1 MYRIKGNILI
11 AGLMM
16 ILMLASCSTRKQL
29 KALYAGQL
37 DTVTFNMPKRSASPN
52 TIAAKNVAQD
62 TIIIKDAQGN
72 EQFLMKA
79 VQDEET
85 GEMVATEVLE
95 AATVTARFQNIAE
108 RRGKV
113 DLEYLVTIPENM
125 LNSNWQFR
133 LYPTMVIQNDTTALD
148 MIFITG
154 TNYRKAQLRGY
165 ERYERFLRR
174 IITETA
180 DSTLF
185 EESVAAPADT
195 LAPMSHTDSL
205 AAAQSAPIAGQEDR
219 VALTVSQEDASYI
232 NTFLIERFI
241 ARNYPD
247 VYMFKTDTS
256 YVSMEDFA
264 GKFDAKDLVV
274 IKHYTNKVMK
284 KKNNALKA
292 KRQKMFDKYVKMP
305 IITEGVRLDSVVTTS
320 NGNVVYHYVQT
331 ITTRPKLRKATITLE
346 GNIYQGNEMIYLLPD
361 FKPLDYYI
369 STTST
374 FADLTVVKY
383 LTQVIERR
391 AYANTAYRI
400 DFKVAKSDIDLQLG
414 NNAAE
419 IEKIKT
425 NLRSLLD
432 NEEFDLDSI
441 VVNATASPEGTY
453 VRNGQYAQAR
463 SESVTR
469 FFDRFIKEYRDSLE
483 AETEEGF
490 TINLTNELDTAMVE
504 EIILPEKDTIPE
516 IKLTARSTPENWDD
530 LLEYVRE
537 DTVMTDDQKQQY
549 FDLHGKLTPDAREAK
564 MKGYKW
570 YSYAKKEIYPKLRT
584 VKFNFYLHRK
594 GMVKD
599 TIHTTMVDS
608 TYARGLKALADMDYH
623 TAIALLAPYQ
633 DYNAAVA
640 FVGLDRNL
648 TALQILEP
656 IAPEERTAQ
665 INYILAIIYSRI
677 GQVQD
682 AVQCYLNSV
691 EQEPSYRHR
700 GNLDPEISIL
710 IKQYEL
716 FKEEE
721 EIEYW

>member
-1 MYRIKGNILI
+1 MYRFKGNILI
-11 AGLMM
+11 AGLLM
-16 ILMLASCSTRKQL
+16 ILALASCSTRRQL
-29 KALYAGQL
+29 KALYEGQL
-37 DTVTFNMPKRSASPN
+37 DTVLFNMPKRSAMPN
-52 TIAAKNVAQD
+52 TIAAQNVAQD

-113 DLEYLVTIPENM
+113 DLEYLVTVPENM
-125 LNSNWQFR
+125 LNNDWQFR
-133 LYPTMVIQNDTTALD
+133 LYPSMVIQGDSTDLEA
-148 MIFITG
+148 IFITG
-154 TNYRKAQLRGY
+154 RGYREAQLRGY
-165 ERYERFLRR
+165 ERYDRFIRKIVEEDIYFVNIYQLERF
-174 IITETA
+174 
-180 DSTLF
+180 
-185 EESVAAPADT
+185 V
-195 LAPMSHTDSL
+195 
-205 AAAQSAPIAGQEDR
+205 
-219 VALTVSQEDASYI
+219 
-232 NTFLIERFI
+232 
-241 ARNYPD
+241 ARNFPD
-247 VYMFKTDTS
+247 LYAFKTDSTFVSEETFQS
-256 YVSMEDFA
+256 YYGVKEQEA
-264 GKFDAKDLVV
+264 
-274 IKHYTNKVMK
+274 IEHYTQKLHRKRNNSLKEKRGK
-284 KKNNALKA
+284 KYEKL
-292 KRQKMFDKYVKMP
+292 VKSP
-305 IITEGVRLDSVVTTS
+305 IITEGVRLDSIITTG
-320 NGNVVYHYVQT
+320 NGDVVYHYVQT
-331 ITTRPKLRKATITLE
+331 INTRPKLRKATINLK
-346 GNIYQGNEMIYLLPD
+346 GSIYQGSEMIYLLPN

-374 FADLTVVKY
+374 FADLNVVKY

-400 DFKVAKSDIDLQLG
+400 DFKVAKSDVDLQLG

-419 IEKIKT
+419 IEKIKS
-425 NLRSLLD
+425 NLRNLLD
-432 NEEFDLDSI
+432 NEEFELDSI
-441 VVNATASPEGTY
+441 IVNATASPEGTY

-469 FFDRFIKEYRDSLE
+469 YFDRFIKEYRDSLE
-483 AETEEGF
+483 AEQGF
-490 TINLTNELDTAMVE
+490 SIMLTNELDTAMTE
-504 EIILPEKDTIPE
+504 EIILPEADTIPD

-549 FDLHGKLTPDAREAK
+549 FDLHGTLTPDARENQ
-564 MKGYKW
+564 MKKYGW

-599 TIHTTMVDS
+599 TIHTTTVDS
-608 TYARGLKALADMDYH
+608 TYARGLQALADMDYN
-623 TAIALLAPYQ
+623 TAIALLGPYQ

-656 IAPEERTAQ
+656 MKPEERTPQ
-665 INYILAIIYSRI
+665 VNYILAIIYSRI
-677 GQVQD
+677 GRVQD

-691 EQEPSYRHR
+691 EQDYSYRHR
-700 GNLDPEISIL
+700 GNLDPEISVL

>member
-1 MYRIKGNILI
+1 MYRFKGNILI
-11 AGLMM
+11 AGLLM
-16 ILMLASCSTRKQL
+16 ILALASCSTRRQL
-29 KALYAGQL
+29 KALYEGQL
-37 DTVTFNMPKRSASPN
+37 DTVLFNMPKRSAMPN
-52 TIAAKNVAQD
+52 TIAAQNVAQD

-113 DLEYLVTIPENM
+113 DLEYLVTVPENM
-125 LNSNWQFR
+125 LNNDWQFR
-133 LYPTMVIQNDTTALD
+133 LYPSMVIQGDSTDLEA
-148 MIFITG
+148 IFITG
-154 TNYRKAQLRGY
+154 RGYREAQLRGY
-165 ERYERFLRR
+165 ERYDRFIRKIVEEDIYFVNIYQFERF
-174 IITETA
+174 
-180 DSTLF
+180 
-185 EESVAAPADT
+185 V
-195 LAPMSHTDSL
+195 
-205 AAAQSAPIAGQEDR
+205 
-219 VALTVSQEDASYI
+219 
-232 NTFLIERFI
+232 
-241 ARNYPD
+241 ARNFPD
-247 VYMFKTDTS
+247 LYAFKTDST
-256 YVSMEDFA
+256 YVSEETFQSYYGVEEQEA
-264 GKFDAKDLVV
+264 
-274 IKHYTNKVMK
+274 IEHYTQKLYRK
-284 KKNNALKA
+284 WNNSLKA
-292 KRQKMFDKYVKMP
+292 KRGKKYEKLVKSP
-305 IITEGVRLDSVVTTS
+305 IITEGVRLDSIITKG
-320 NGNVVYHYVQT
+320 NGDVVYHYVQT
-331 ITTRPKLRKATITLE
+331 INTRPKLRKATINLK
-346 GNIYQGNEMIYLLPD
+346 GSIYQGNEMIYLLPN

-374 FADLTVVKY
+374 FADLNVVKY

-391 AYANTAYRI
+391 AYANTAYKI
-400 DFKVAKSDIDLQLG
+400 DFKVAKSDVDPQLG

-419 IEKIKT
+419 IEKIKA
-425 NLRSLLD
+425 NLRNLLD
-432 NEEFDLDSI
+432 NEEFELDSI
-441 VVNATASPEGTY
+441 IVNATASPEGTY

-469 FFDRFIKEYRDSLE
+469 YFDRFIKEYRDSLE
-483 AETEEGF
+483 AANEEGF
-490 TINLTNELDTAMVE
+490 SIVLTNELDSTMKE
-504 EIILPEKDTIPE
+504 DIIIPEKDTIPE
-516 IKLTARSTPENWDD
+516 IRLTARSTPENWDD

-549 FDLHGKLTPDAREAK
+549 FDLHGTLTPDARENQ
-564 MKGYKW
+564 MKKYGW

-599 TIHTTMVDS
+599 TIHTTTVDS
-608 TYARGLKALADMDYH
+608 TYARGLQALADMDYH
-623 TAIALLAPYQ
+623 TAIALLGPYE

-656 IAPEERTAQ
+656 IKPEERTPQ
-665 INYILAIIYSRI
+665 VNYILAIIYSRI
-677 GQVQD
+677 GRVQD

-700 GNLDPEISIL
+700 GNLDPEISVL

>member
-1 MYRIKGNILI
+1 MYRIKGNILL
-11 AGLMM
+11 AGLLM
-16 ILMLASCSTRKQL
+16 ILALASCSTRKQL
-29 KALYAGQL
+29 RALYDGQL
-37 DTVTFNMPKRSASPN
+37 DTVLFNMPKRSAAPN
-52 TIAAKNVAQD
+52 TIAAQNVAQD

-113 DLEYLVTIPENM
+113 DLEYLVTVPENM
-125 LNSNWQFR
+125 LNNDWQFR
-133 LYPTMVIQNDTTALD
+133 LFPSMVIQGDSTDLEA
-148 MIFITG
+148 IFITG
-154 TNYRKAQLRGY
+154 RKYREAQLRGY
-165 ERYERFLRR
+165 ERYDRFVRKIVEEDIYFINIYQFERFVSRNFPDLYAFKSD
-174 IITETA
+174 TTFV
-180 DSTLF
+180 S
-185 EESVAAPADT
+185 EEEF
-195 LAPMSHTDSL
+195 
-205 AAAQSAPIAGQEDR
+205 QSCYGVKEKEA
-219 VALTVSQEDASYI
+219 
-232 NTFLIERFI
+232 IE
-241 ARNYPD
+241 
-247 VYMFKTDTS
+247 
-256 YVSMEDFA
+256 
-264 GKFDAKDLVV
+264 
-274 IKHYTNKVMK
+274 HYTQKLQK
-284 KKNNALKA
+284 KWNSSLKD
-292 KRQKMFDKYVKMP
+292 KRGKKYEKLVKSP
-305 IITEGVRLDSVVTTS
+305 IITEGVRLDSIITTG
-320 NGNVVYHYVQT
+320 NGDVVYHYVQT
-331 ITTRPKLRKATITLE
+331 INTRPKLRKATINLK
-346 GNIYQGNEMIYLLPD
+346 GSIYQGNEMIYLLPN

-374 FADLTVVKY
+374 FADLNVVKY

-400 DFKVAKSDIDLQLG
+400 DFKVAKSDINPELG

-419 IEKIKT
+419 IEKIKA
-425 NLRSLLD
+425 NLRNLLD
-432 NEEFDLDSI
+432 NEEFELDSI
-441 VVNATASPEGTY
+441 IVNATASPEGTY

-469 FFDRFIKEYRDSLE
+469 YFYRFIKEYRDSLE
-483 AETEEGF
+483 AANEEGF
-490 TINLTNELDTAMVE
+490 SIVLTNELDSTMTE
-504 EIILPEKDTIPE
+504 DIIIPEKDTIPD

-537 DTVMTDDQKQQY
+537 DTVMTDTQKQQY
-549 FDLHGKLTPDAREAK
+549 FDLHGTLTPDARENK
-564 MKGYKW
+564 MKQYGW

-599 TIHTTMVDS
+599 TIHTTTVDS
-608 TYARGLKALADMDYH
+608 TYARGLQALADMDYH
-623 TAIALLAPYQ
+623 TAIALLGPYE

-656 IAPEERTAQ
+656 IKPEERTAQ
-665 INYILAIIYSRI
+665 VNYILAIIYSRI
-677 GQVQD
+677 GRIQD

-691 EQEPSYRHR
+691 EQDSSYRHR
-700 GNLDPEISIL
+700 GNLDPEISVL

>member
-11 AGLMM
+11 AGLLM
-16 ILMLASCSTRKQL
+16 ILALASCSTRRQL
-29 KALYAGQL
+29 KALYEGQL
-37 DTVTFNMPKRSASPN
+37 DTVLFNMPKRSASPN
-52 TIAAKNVAQD
+52 TIAAQNVAQD

-113 DLEYLVTIPENM
+113 DLEYLVTVPENM
-125 LNSNWQFR
+125 LNNDWQFR
-133 LYPTMVIQNDTTALD
+133 LYPSMVIQGDSTDLEA
-148 MIFITG
+148 IFITG
-154 TNYRKAQLRGY
+154 RGYREAQLRGY
-165 ERYERFLRR
+165 ERYDRFVRKIVEEDIYFINVYQFERF
-174 IITETA
+174 
-180 DSTLF
+180 
-185 EESVAAPADT
+185 
-195 LAPMSHTDSL
+195 
-205 AAAQSAPIAGQEDR
+205 
-219 VALTVSQEDASYI
+219 VS
-232 NTFLIERFI
+232 
-241 ARNYPD
+241 RNFPD
-247 VYMFKTDTS
+247 LYAFKTDTTF
-256 YVSMEDFA
+256 VSEEQFESHYGVKEQEA
-264 GKFDAKDLVV
+264 
-274 IKHYTNKVMK
+274 IEHYTQKLMRKWNNSLKNKRGK
-284 KKNNALKA
+284 KYEQL
-292 KRQKMFDKYVKMP
+292 VKTP
-305 IITEGVRLDSVVTTS
+305 IVTEGVRLDSVITKA
-320 NGNVVYHYVQT
+320 NGDVVYHYVQT
-331 ITTRPKLRKATITLE
+331 INTRPKLRKATINLK
-346 GNIYQGNEMIYLLPD
+346 GSIYQGNEMIYLLPN

-374 FADLTVVKY
+374 FADLNVVKY

-400 DFKVAKSDIDLQLG
+400 DFKVAKSDINPELG

-419 IEKIKT
+419 IEKIKA
-425 NLRSLLD
+425 NLRNLLD

-469 FFDRFIKEYRDSLE
+469 YFDRFIKEYRDSLE
-483 AETEEGF
+483 AATEEGF
-490 TINLTNELDTAMVE
+490 SIVLTNELDSTMTE
-504 EIILPEKDTIPE
+504 DIILPEKDTIPE

-530 LLEYVRE
+530 LLEYIRE
-537 DTVMTDDQKQQY
+537 DTVMTDTQKQQY
-549 FDLHGKLTPDAREAK
+549 FDLHGTLTPDARENQ
-564 MKGYKW
+564 MKKYGW

-599 TIHTTMVDS
+599 TIHTTTVDS
-608 TYARGLKALADMDYH
+608 TYARGLQALADMDYH
-623 TAIALLAPYQ
+623 TAIALLGPYE

-656 IAPEERTAQ
+656 MKPEERTAPV
-665 INYILAIIYSRI
+665 NYILAIIYSRI
-677 GQVQD
+677 GRVQD

-700 GNLDPEISIL
+700 GNLDPEISVL

>member
-1 MYRIKGNILI
+1 MYRFKGNILI
-11 AGLMM
+11 AGLLM
-16 ILMLASCSTRKQL
+16 ILALASCSTRRQL
-29 KALYAGQL
+29 KALYEGQL
-37 DTVTFNMPKRSASPN
+37 DTVLFNMPKRSAMPN
-52 TIAAKNVAQD
+52 TIAAQNVAQD

-113 DLEYLVTIPENM
+113 DLEYLVTVPENM
-125 LNSNWQFR
+125 LNNDWQFR
-133 LYPTMVIQNDTTALD
+133 LYPSMVIQGDSTDLEA
-148 MIFITG
+148 IFITG
-154 TNYRKAQLRGY
+154 RGYREAQLRGY
-165 ERYERFLRR
+165 ERYDRFIRKIVEEDIYFVNVYQLERF
-174 IITETA
+174 
-180 DSTLF
+180 
-185 EESVAAPADT
+185 
-195 LAPMSHTDSL
+195 
-205 AAAQSAPIAGQEDR
+205 
-219 VALTVSQEDASYI
+219 VS
-232 NTFLIERFI
+232 
-241 ARNYPD
+241 RNFPD
-247 VYMFKTDTS
+247 LYAFKTDSTYVTEETFES
-256 YVSMEDFA
+256 YYGVEEQEA
-264 GKFDAKDLVV
+264 
-274 IKHYTNKVMK
+274 IEHYTQKLYRK
-284 KKNNALKA
+284 WNNSLKA
-292 KRQKMFDKYVKMP
+292 KRGKKYEKLVKSP
-305 IITEGVRLDSVVTTS
+305 IITEGVRLDSIITKG
-320 NGNVVYHYVQT
+320 NGDVVYHYVQT
-331 ITTRPKLRKATITLE
+331 INTRPKLRKATINLK
-346 GNIYQGNEMIYLLPD
+346 GSIYQGNEMIYLLPN

-374 FADLTVVKY
+374 FADLNVVKY

-391 AYANTAYRI
+391 AYANTAYKI
-400 DFKVAKSDIDLQLG
+400 DFKVAKSDVDPKLG

-419 IEKIKT
+419 IEKIKA
-425 NLRSLLD
+425 NLRNLLD
-432 NEEFDLDSI
+432 NEEFELDSI
-441 VVNATASPEGTY
+441 IVNATASPEGTY

-469 FFDRFIKEYRDSLE
+469 YFDRFIKEYRDSLE
-483 AETEEGF
+483 AANEEGF
-490 TINLTNELDTAMVE
+490 SIVLTNELDSTMTE
-504 EIILPEKDTIPE
+504 DIIIPEKDTIPE

-549 FDLHGKLTPDAREAK
+549 FDLHGTLTPDARENQ
-564 MKGYKW
+564 MKKYGW

-599 TIHTTMVDS
+599 TIHTTTVDS
-608 TYARGLKALADMDYH
+608 TYARGLQALADMDYN
-623 TAIALLAPYQ
+623 TAIALLGPYE

-656 IAPEERTAQ
+656 IKPEERTPQ
-665 INYILAIIYSRI
+665 VNYILAIIYSRI
-677 GQVQD
+677 GRVQD

-700 GNLDPEISIL
+700 GNLDPEISVL

>member
-1 MYRIKGNILI
+1 MYRIKGNILL
-11 AGLMM
+11 AGLLM
-16 ILMLASCSTRKQL
+16 ILALASCSTRKQL
-29 KALYAGQL
+29 RALYDGQL
-37 DTVTFNMPKRSASPN
+37 DTVLFNMPKRSAAPN
-52 TIAAKNVAQD
+52 TIAAQNVAQD

-113 DLEYLVTIPENM
+113 DLEYLVTVPENM
-125 LNSNWQFR
+125 LNNDWQFR
-133 LYPTMVIQNDTTALD
+133 LFPSMVIQGDSTDLEA
-148 MIFITG
+148 IFITG
-154 TNYRKAQLRGY
+154 RKYREAQLRGY
-165 ERYERFLRR
+165 ERYDRFVRKIVEEDIYFINIYQLERF
-174 IITETA
+174 
-180 DSTLF
+180 
-185 EESVAAPADT
+185 V
-195 LAPMSHTDSL
+195 
-205 AAAQSAPIAGQEDR
+205 
-219 VALTVSQEDASYI
+219 
-232 NTFLIERFI
+232 
-241 ARNYPD
+241 ARNFPD
-247 VYMFKTDTS
+247 LYAFKSDTTFVSEEQFQS
-256 YVSMEDFA
+256 YYGVKEKEA
-264 GKFDAKDLVV
+264 
-274 IKHYTNKVMK
+274 IEHYTQKLQK
-284 KKNNALKA
+284 KWNNSLKDRRG
-292 KRQKMFDKYVKMP
+292 KKYEKLVKSP
-305 IITEGVRLDSVVTTS
+305 IITEGVRLDSIITTG
-320 NGNVVYHYVQT
+320 NGDVIYHYVQT
-331 ITTRPKLRKATITLE
+331 INTRPKLRKATINLK
-346 GNIYQGNEMIYLLPD
+346 GSIYQGNEMIYLLPN

-374 FADLTVVKY
+374 FADLNVVKY

-400 DFKVAKSDIDLQLG
+400 DFKVAKSDINPELG

-419 IEKIKT
+419 IEKIKA
-425 NLRSLLD
+425 NLRNLLD
-432 NEEFDLDSI
+432 NEEFELDSI
-441 VVNATASPEGTY
+441 IVNATASPEGTY

-469 FFDRFIKEYRDSLE
+469 YFDRFIKEYRDSLE
-483 AETEEGF
+483 AANEEGF
-490 TINLTNELDTAMVE
+490 SIVLTNELDSTMTEDIV
-504 EIILPEKDTIPE
+504 IPEKDTIPE

-537 DTVMTDDQKQQY
+537 DTVMTDTQKQQY
-549 FDLHGKLTPDAREAK
+549 FDLHGTLTPDARENK
-564 MKGYKW
+564 MKQYGW

-599 TIHTTMVDS
+599 TIHTTTVDS
-608 TYARGLKALADMDYH
+608 TYARGLQALADMDYH
-623 TAIALLAPYQ
+623 TAIALLGPYE

-656 IAPEERTAQ
+656 IKPEERTPQ
-665 INYILAIIYSRI
+665 VNYILAIIYSRI
-677 GQVQD
+677 GRVQD

-691 EQEPSYRHR
+691 EQDYSYRHR
-700 GNLDPEISIL
+700 GNLDPEISVL

>member
-1 MYRIKGNILI
+1 MYRFKGNILI
-11 AGLMM
+11 AGLLM
-16 ILMLASCSTRKQL
+16 ILALASCSTRRQL
-29 KALYAGQL
+29 KALYEGQL
-37 DTVTFNMPKRSASPN
+37 DTVLFNMPKRSAMPN
-52 TIAAKNVAQD
+52 TIAAQNVAQD

-113 DLEYLVTIPENM
+113 DLEYLVTVPENM
-125 LNSNWQFR
+125 LNNDWQFR
-133 LYPTMVIQNDTTALD
+133 LYPSMVIQGDSTDLEA
-148 MIFITG
+148 IFITG
-154 TNYRKAQLRGY
+154 RGYREAQLRGY
-165 ERYERFLRR
+165 ERYDRFIRKIVEEDIYFVNIYQLERF
-174 IITETA
+174 
-180 DSTLF
+180 
-185 EESVAAPADT
+185 
-195 LAPMSHTDSL
+195 
-205 AAAQSAPIAGQEDR
+205 
-219 VALTVSQEDASYI
+219 VS
-232 NTFLIERFI
+232 
-241 ARNYPD
+241 RNFPD
-247 VYMFKTDTS
+247 LYAFKTDST
-256 YVSMEDFA
+256 YVSEETFESYYGVKEQEA
-264 GKFDAKDLVV
+264 
-274 IKHYTNKVMK
+274 IEHYTQKLYRKWNNSLKEKRGK
-284 KKNNALKA
+284 KYEKL
-292 KRQKMFDKYVKMP
+292 VKSP
-305 IITEGVRLDSVVTTS
+305 IITEGVRLDSIITKG
-320 NGNVVYHYVQT
+320 NGDVVYHYVQT
-331 ITTRPKLRKATITLE
+331 INTRPKLRKATINLK
-346 GNIYQGNEMIYLLPD
+346 GSIYQGNEMIYLLPN

-374 FADLTVVKY
+374 FADLNVVKY

-391 AYANTAYRI
+391 AYANTAYKI
-400 DFKVAKSDIDLQLG
+400 DFKVAKSDVDPQLG

-419 IEKIKT
+419 IEKIKA
-425 NLRSLLD
+425 NLRNLLD
-432 NEEFDLDSI
+432 NEEFELDSI
-441 VVNATASPEGTY
+441 IVNATASPEGTY

-469 FFDRFIKEYRDSLE
+469 YFDRFIKEYRDSLE
-483 AETEEGF
+483 AANEEGF
-490 TINLTNELDTAMVE
+490 SIVLTNELDSTMTE
-504 EIILPEKDTIPE
+504 DIIIPGKDTIPE

-530 LLEYVRE
+530 LLEYIRE
-537 DTVMTDDQKQQY
+537 DTVMTDTQKQQY
-549 FDLHGKLTPDAREAK
+549 FDLHGTLTPDARENQ
-564 MKGYKW
+564 MKKYGW

-599 TIHTTMVDS
+599 TIHTTTVDS
-608 TYARGLKALADMDYH
+608 TYARGLQALADMDYH
-623 TAIALLAPYQ
+623 TAIALLGPYE

-656 IAPEERTAQ
+656 IKPEERTPQ
-665 INYILAIIYSRI
+665 VNYILAIIYSRI
-677 GQVQD
+677 GRVQD

-700 GNLDPEISIL
+700 GNLDPEISVL

>member
-1 MYRIKGNILI
+1 MYRIKGNILL
-11 AGLMM
+11 AGLLM
-16 ILMLASCSTRKQL
+16 ILALASCSTRKQL
-29 KALYAGQL
+29 RALYDGQL
-37 DTVTFNMPKRSASPN
+37 DTVLFNMPKRSAAPN
-52 TIAAKNVAQD
+52 TIAAQNVAQD

-113 DLEYLVTIPENM
+113 DLEYLVTVPENM
-125 LNSNWQFR
+125 LNNDWQFR
-133 LYPTMVIQNDTTALD
+133 LFPSMVIQGDSTDLEA
-148 MIFITG
+148 IFITG
-154 TNYRKAQLRGY
+154 RKYREAQLRGY
-165 ERYERFLRR
+165 ERYDRFVRKIVEEDIYFINIYQLERF
-174 IITETA
+174 
-180 DSTLF
+180 
-185 EESVAAPADT
+185 V
-195 LAPMSHTDSL
+195 
-205 AAAQSAPIAGQEDR
+205 
-219 VALTVSQEDASYI
+219 
-232 NTFLIERFI
+232 
-241 ARNYPD
+241 ARNFPD
-247 VYMFKTDTS
+247 LYAFKSDTTFVSEEEFQS
-256 YVSMEDFA
+256 YYGVKEKEA
-264 GKFDAKDLVV
+264 
-274 IKHYTNKVMK
+274 IEHYTQKLQK
-284 KKNNALKA
+284 KWNNSLKDRRG
-292 KRQKMFDKYVKMP
+292 KKYEKLVKSP
-305 IITEGVRLDSVVTTS
+305 IITEGVRLDSIITTG
-320 NGNVVYHYVQT
+320 NGDVIYHYVQT
-331 ITTRPKLRKATITLE
+331 INTRPKLRKATINLK
-346 GNIYQGNEMIYLLPD
+346 GSIYQGNEMIYLLPN

-374 FADLTVVKY
+374 FADLNVVKY

-400 DFKVAKSDIDLQLG
+400 DFKVAKSDINPELG

-419 IEKIKT
+419 IEKIKA
-425 NLRSLLD
+425 NLRNLLD
-432 NEEFDLDSI
+432 NEEFELDSI
-441 VVNATASPEGTY
+441 IVNATASPEGTY

-469 FFDRFIKEYRDSLE
+469 YFDRFIKEYRDSLE
-483 AETEEGF
+483 AANEEGF
-490 TINLTNELDTAMVE
+490 SIVLTNELDSTMTEDIV
-504 EIILPEKDTIPE
+504 IPEKDTIPE

-537 DTVMTDDQKQQY
+537 DTVMTDTQKQQY
-549 FDLHGKLTPDAREAK
+549 FDLHGTLTPDARENK
-564 MKGYKW
+564 MKQYGW

-599 TIHTTMVDS
+599 TIHTTTVDS
-608 TYARGLKALADMDYH
+608 TYARGLQALADMDYH
-623 TAIALLAPYQ
+623 TAIALLGPYE

-656 IAPEERTAQ
+656 IKPEERTPQ
-665 INYILAIIYSRI
+665 VNYILAIIYSRI
-677 GQVQD
+677 GRVQD

-691 EQEPSYRHR
+691 EQDYSYRHR
-700 GNLDPEISIL
+700 GNLDPEISVL

>member
-11 AGLMM
+11 AGLLM
-16 ILMLASCSTRKQL
+16 ILALASCSTRKQL
-29 KALYAGQL
+29 RALYDGQL
-37 DTVTFNMPKRSASPN
+37 DTVLFNMPKRNAAPN
-52 TIAAKNVAQD
+52 TISAKNIAQD

-125 LNSNWQFR
+125 LNNDWQFR
-133 LYPTMVIQNDTTALD
+133 LFPSMVIQSDSTDLEA
-148 MIFITG
+148 IFITG
-154 TNYRKAQLRGY
+154 RKYREAQLRGY
-165 ERYERFLRR
+165 ERYDRFVRKIVENDIYLINIYQLERF
-174 IITETA
+174 
-180 DSTLF
+180 
-185 EESVAAPADT
+185 V
-195 LAPMSHTDSL
+195 
-205 AAAQSAPIAGQEDR
+205 
-219 VALTVSQEDASYI
+219 
-232 NTFLIERFI
+232 
-241 ARNYPD
+241 ARNFPD
-247 VYMFKTDTS
+247 LYAFKSDTTFVSEEQFES
-256 YVSMEDFA
+256 YYGVKEKEA
-264 GKFDAKDLVV
+264 
-274 IKHYTNKVMK
+274 IEHYTQKLQK
-284 KKNNALKA
+284 KWNNSLKDRRG
-292 KRQKMFDKYVKMP
+292 KKYEKLVKTP
-305 IITEGVRLDSVVTTS
+305 IITEGVRLDSIITTG
-320 NGNVVYHYVQT
+320 NGDVIYHYIQT
-331 ITTRPKLRKATITLE
+331 INTRPKLRKATINLK
-346 GNIYQGNEMIYLLPD
+346 GSIYQGNEMIYLLPN

-374 FADLTVVKY
+374 FADLNVVKY

-400 DFKVAKSDIDLQLG
+400 DFKVAKSDIDPSLG
-414 NNAAE
+414 SNAAE
-419 IEKIKT
+419 IEKIKA
-425 NLRSLLD
+425 NLRDLLD
-432 NEEFDLDSI
+432 NEEFELDSI
-441 VVNATASPEGTY
+441 IVNATASPEGTY
-453 VRNGQYAQAR
+453 VRNAQYAQAR
-463 SESVTR
+463 SESVTKY
-469 FFDRFIKEYRDSLE
+469 FDRFIKEYRDSLE
-483 AETEEGF
+483 AVEEEGF
-490 TINLTNELDTAMVE
+490 SIVLTNELDTAMTE
-504 EIILPEKDTIPE
+504 DIIIPEKDTIPD

-530 LLEYVRE
+530 LVEYIRQ
-537 DTVMTDDQKQQY
+537 DTVMTDTQKQQY
-549 FDLHGKLTPDAREAK
+549 FDLHGTLTPDARETK
-564 MKGYKW
+564 MKKYGW

-599 TIHTTMVDS
+599 TIHTTTVDS
-608 TYARGLKALADMDYH
+608 TYARGLQALADMDYH
-623 TAIALLAPYQ
+623 TAIALLGPYE

-656 IAPEERTAQ
+656 IKPEERTAQ
-665 INYILAIIYSRI
+665 VNYILAIIYSRI
-677 GQVQD
+677 GRIQD

-691 EQEPSYRHR
+691 EQDYSYRHR
-700 GNLDPEISIL
+700 GNLDPEISVL

>member
-1 MYRIKGNILI
+1 MYRIKGNILL
-11 AGLMM
+11 AGLLM
-16 ILMLASCSTRKQL
+16 ILALASCSTRKQL
-29 KALYAGQL
+29 RALYDGQL
-37 DTVTFNMPKRSASPN
+37 DTVLFNMPKRSAAPN
-52 TIAAKNVAQD
+52 TIAAQNVAQD

-125 LNSNWQFR
+125 LNNDWQFR
-133 LYPTMVIQNDTTALD
+133 LFPSMVIQGDSTDLEA
-148 MIFITG
+148 IFITG
-154 TNYRKAQLRGY
+154 RKYREAQLRGY
-165 ERYERFLRR
+165 ERYDRFVRKIVEEDIYFINIYQLERF
-174 IITETA
+174 
-180 DSTLF
+180 
-185 EESVAAPADT
+185 V
-195 LAPMSHTDSL
+195 
-205 AAAQSAPIAGQEDR
+205 
-219 VALTVSQEDASYI
+219 
-232 NTFLIERFI
+232 
-241 ARNYPD
+241 ARNFPD
-247 VYMFKTDTS
+247 LYAFKNDTTFVSEEEFQS
-256 YVSMEDFA
+256 YYGVKEKEA
-264 GKFDAKDLVV
+264 
-274 IKHYTNKVMK
+274 IEHYTQKLQK
-284 KKNNALKA
+284 KWNNSLKDRRG
-292 KRQKMFDKYVKMP
+292 KKYEKLVKSP
-305 IITEGVRLDSVVTTS
+305 IITEGVRLDSIITTG
-320 NGNVVYHYVQT
+320 NGDVIYHYVQT
-331 ITTRPKLRKATITLE
+331 INTRPKLRKATINLK
-346 GNIYQGNEMIYLLPD
+346 GSIYQGNEMIYLLPN

-374 FADLTVVKY
+374 FADLNVVKY

-400 DFKVAKSDIDLQLG
+400 DFKVAKSDINPELG

-419 IEKIKT
+419 IEKIKA
-425 NLRSLLD
+425 NLRNLLD
-432 NEEFDLDSI
+432 NEEFELDSI
-441 VVNATASPEGTY
+441 IVNATASPEGTY

-469 FFDRFIKEYRDSLE
+469 YFDRFIKEYRDSLE
-483 AETEEGF
+483 AANEEGF
-490 TINLTNELDTAMVE
+490 SIVLTNELDSTMTE
-504 EIILPEKDTIPE
+504 DIIIPEKDTIPE
-516 IKLTARSTPENWDD
+516 IKLTARSTPENWED
-530 LLEYVRE
+530 LVEYIRQ
-537 DTVMTDDQKQQY
+537 DTVMTDTQKQQY
-549 FDLHGKLTPDAREAK
+549 FDLHGTLTPDARENK
-564 MKGYKW
+564 MKQYGW

-599 TIHTTMVDS
+599 TIHTTTVDS
-608 TYARGLKALADMDYH
+608 TYARGLQALADMDYH
-623 TAIALLAPYQ
+623 TAIALLGPYE

-656 IAPEERTAQ
+656 IKPEERTPQ
-665 INYILAIIYSRI
+665 VNYILAIIYSRI
-677 GQVQD
+677 GRVQD

-691 EQEPSYRHR
+691 EQDYSYRHR
-700 GNLDPEISIL
+700 GNLDPEISVL

>member
-1 MYRIKGNILI
+1 MYRFKGNILI
-11 AGLMM
+11 AGLLM
-16 ILMLASCSTRKQL
+16 ILALASCSTRRQL
-29 KALYAGQL
+29 KALYEGQL
-37 DTVTFNMPKRSASPN
+37 DTVLFNMPKRSAMPN
-52 TIAAKNVAQD
+52 TIAAQNVAQD

-113 DLEYLVTIPENM
+113 DLEYLVTVPENM
-125 LNSNWQFR
+125 LNNDWQFR
-133 LYPTMVIQNDTTALD
+133 LFPSMVIQGDSTDLEA
-148 MIFITG
+148 IFITG
-154 TNYRKAQLRGY
+154 RGYREAQLRGY
-165 ERYERFLRR
+165 ERYDRFIRKIVEEDIYFVNIYQLERF
-174 IITETA
+174 
-180 DSTLF
+180 
-185 EESVAAPADT
+185 
-195 LAPMSHTDSL
+195 
-205 AAAQSAPIAGQEDR
+205 
-219 VALTVSQEDASYI
+219 VS
-232 NTFLIERFI
+232 
-241 ARNYPD
+241 RNFPD
-247 VYMFKTDTS
+247 LYAFKTDSTFVSEETFQS
-256 YVSMEDFA
+256 YYGVKEQEA
-264 GKFDAKDLVV
+264 
-274 IKHYTNKVMK
+274 IEHYTQKLHRKRNNSLKEKRGK
-284 KKNNALKA
+284 KYEKL
-292 KRQKMFDKYVKMP
+292 VKSP
-305 IITEGVRLDSVVTTS
+305 IITEGVRLDSIITTG
-320 NGNVVYHYVQT
+320 NGDVIYHYVQT
-331 ITTRPKLRKATITLE
+331 INTRPKLRKATINLR
-346 GNIYQGNEMIYLLPD
+346 GSIYQGNEMIYLLPN

-374 FADLTVVKY
+374 FADLNVVKY

-400 DFKVAKSDIDLQLG
+400 DFKVAKSDINPELG

-419 IEKIKT
+419 IEKIKA
-425 NLRSLLD
+425 NLRNLLD
-432 NEEFDLDSI
+432 NEEFELDSI
-441 VVNATASPEGTY
+441 IVNATASPEGTY
-453 VRNGQYAQAR
+453 ARNSQYAQAR

-469 FFDRFIKEYRDSLE
+469 YFDRFIKEYRDSLE
-483 AETEEGF
+483 AANEEGF
-490 TINLTNELDTAMVE
+490 SIMLSNELDTAMTE
-504 EIILPEKDTIPE
+504 EIIIPEKDTIPE
-516 IKLTARSTPENWDD
+516 IKLTARSIPENWDD

-537 DTVMTDDQKQQY
+537 DTVMTDAQKQQY
-549 FDLHGKLTPDAREAK
+549 FDLHGTLTPDARENQ
-564 MKGYKW
+564 MKKYGW

-599 TIHTTMVDS
+599 TIHTTTVDS
-608 TYARGLKALADMDYH
+608 TYARGLQALADMDYN
-623 TAIALLAPYQ
+623 TAIALLGPYQ

-656 IAPEERTAQ
+656 MKPEERTPQ
-665 INYILAIIYSRI
+665 VNYILAIIYSRI
-677 GQVQD
+677 GRVQD

-691 EQEPSYRHR
+691 EQDYSYRHR
-700 GNLDPEISIL
+700 GNLDPEISVL